1 MDFVGIDSV
10 LFGAEDL
17 KVPRQLFA
25 DWGLRKVRDTRAGL
39 TFATRIGSEILVR
52 PATAPDLPARPAGG
66 SQFREVIFGTSS
78 QRHLDRL
85 EAELSR
91 DRTVRVDADGT
102 LHTVD
107 DDGIGIGFRLWRH
120 GNERSEPVTDWNG
133 PGQRRRINRIA
144 PFYTGAQPFKMGH
157 IVFLVPDTKVSETFY
172 RKRVGFWLSDRYV
185 GGAGVFLRWARR
197 AEHHNLFLAKSR
209 TGKADLHHIAF
220 EVRNVHEVFGGG
232 KAFAERG
239 YATEVGP
246 GRHPISSAYF
256 WYFKNPLGGAI
267 EYFCDPD
274 HVDEGWTPHNYRVN
288 RFSEWHLADG
298 LGDGRDASSLARP
311 SLESA
316 RAIEH
321 GKPVPVKA
329 GQTV

>member
-1 MDFVGIDSV
+1 MDFTGIDSV
-10 LFGAEDL
+10 LFGADDL
-17 KVPRQLFA
+17 KVPRRLFS
-25 DWGLRKVRDTRAGL
+25 DWGLRKVRDRRSELA
-39 TFATRIGSEILVR
+39 FATRIGSELVVR
-52 PATAPDLPARPAGG
+52 PASTRGLPPPMEGG
-66 SQFREVIFGTSS
+66 SQFREVIFGVASE
-78 QRHLDRL
+78 RHLDRL
-85 EAELSR
+85 EGELSR
-91 DRTVRVDADGT
+91 DRKVSIDPDGT

-107 DDGIGIGFRLWRH
+107 DCGIGIGFRIWRH
-120 GNERSEPVTDWNG
+120 GNERDEPATDWNG
-133 PGQRRRINRIA
+133 PGHRRRLNRIA
-144 PFYTGAQPFKMGH
+144 PFYRAAQPFKMGH
-157 IVFLVPDTKVSETFY
+157 IVFLVPDTKVAETFW

-209 TGKADLHHIAF
+209 TGKVDLHHIAF

-232 KAFAERG
+232 KAFAEQG
-239 YATEVGP
+239 WATEVGP

-267 EYFCDPD
+267 EYFSDPD

-298 LGDGRDASSLARP
+298 LGDGRDASALARP

-316 RAIEH
+316 RAITR
-321 GKPVPVKA
+321 GRPVPVKR